1 MNKSYNLQLTEE
13 EIKAIQDYTG
23 YMHARMNAIADLK
36 YDKLKTL
43 QQDGWYMN
51 MTTEQLEQMILKFVQ
66 VYSAIY
72 KAGSRDARGRLYRGT
87 SQSEIKAIQNG
98 KHVKSVI
105 STSLEEDIAKNFTP
119 YGKEAAILRI
129 RTEKDLP
136 YLYVEPLKEEGKR
149 KEEEILILPF
159 TRVKKIERTSDWN
172 GYAYYDATLE
182 KEELEEIPKKE
193 LETLKVQLIENY
205 DYYKEQVEECIGLE
219 NSIEYVYMSLRQN
232 DLSKE
237 DKQYLSEQLDEK
249 SSRYTELRRDIDE
262 YQTQFSKMLKGM
274 CKEKELEI
282 DKQQEVEDEKIKAQ
296 QKEKQEEKR
305 KQLETE
311 MKSLEDEIQYE
322 KLNIAE
328 ILEEYV
334 RKMEA
339 NADKY
344 QRIAEDLKVGYFM
357 NPPFRILE
365 NIEAIK
371 RKLKEDMTEEKEK
384 EEKKQEKQENE
395 EDKDDRTQLEKK
407 YQKLLEERQQ
417 LVDIKQMMR
426 SFPEYIKEH
435 DRESFQ
441 QIKANLNTKIQEMI
455 TKERIGHLQIE
466 KQQIL
471 QEKESKLQRLFY
483 GTTLKEQKIANIN
496 AKMELEK
503 RQAGT
508 RNPENHVGIMMAN
521 LYDCSAQDLGGKF
534 SPEMLEVIHA
544 IRRNFDNLP
553 NEEMLTRQ
561 AYQKVNSNYPAIL
574 GQKRLSKRKQ
584 INDYRQNT
592 DRTKAEIYNTIYH
605 KKPIQQEI
613 QINALSKFEEG
624 INHIK
629 TVLERGKEQSHSIDR
644 ILEP

>member
-328 ILEEYV
+328 TLEEYV

-344 QRIAEDLKVGYFM
+344 QKIAEDLKVGYFM

>member
-51 MTTEQLEQMILKFVQ
+51 MTTEQLEKMILKFVQ

-87 SQSEIKAIQNG
+87 SQLEIKAIQNR

-159 TRVKKIERTSDWN
+159 TRVKKIEHTSDWN

-182 KEELEEIPKKE
+182 KEKLEEIPKKE

-328 ILEEYV
+328 TLEEYV

-344 QRIAEDLKVGYFM
+344 QKIAEDLKVGYFM

-553 NEEMLTRQ
+553 NEKMLTRQ